1 VQPVSEWNYIVAAY
15 TLTWIAIAGY
25 AIHLARRL
33 RRAASD
39 LTNVSADGSGNER

>member
-1 VQPVSEWNYIVAAY
+1 MSEWNYIVGAY
-15 TLTWIAIAGY
+15 ALTWIGLVGY

-39 LTNVSADGSGNER
+39 LTTVSSGGPETEP